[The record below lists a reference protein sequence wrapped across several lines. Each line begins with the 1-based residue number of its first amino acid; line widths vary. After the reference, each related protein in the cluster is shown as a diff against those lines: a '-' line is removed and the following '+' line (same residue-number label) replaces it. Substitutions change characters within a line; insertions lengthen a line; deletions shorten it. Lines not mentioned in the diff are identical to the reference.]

1 LLNSIGSWFRCWG
14 DLKKTR
20 EFMMSD
26 GMKLTGFGIAV
37 VALLSLLVWGMWSAA
52 GGVSGASRSSS
63 ADKSLTE

>member
-1 LLNSIGSWFRCWG
+1 M
-14 DLKKTR
+14 KKTR